1 MGWEYH
7 AEKVSYQAANHWTSL
22 LNLRLQGYFALS
34 AMCYP
39 LMAT

>member
-7 AEKVSYQAANHWTSL
+7 AEKVSYQAANRWANL
-22 LNLRLQGYFALS
+22 LNLRLQCYFALS
-34 AMCYP
+34 AMYYR